1 MDQGPVRPPPRPR
14 WSAADVRDLARAVAI
29 VWGVALLLV
38 VMVTVV
44 WSGVSELSARE
55 AALPSTLIVATT
67 LPLFGFLSRFADAS
81 TFGWAGTETVG
92 RRNAMYGD
100 TEVAGL
106 TTIGVFLFVSVPL
119 AVGGTLLLG

>member
-1 MDQGPVRPPPRPR
+1 MDQGPVRPPPRPK
-14 WSAADVRDLARAVAI
+14 WSAADVRDLARSVSL
-29 VWGVALLLV
+29 VWVVALVLV
-38 VMVTVV
+38 VMVAVV
-44 WSGVSELSARE
+44 WAAVSDLAVLDT
-55 AALPSTLIVATT
+55 ALPSTLVVATT

-106 TTIGVFLFVSVPL
+106 TTLGVFLFVSVPL
-119 AVGGTLLLG
+119 AVLGALLFA